1 MVGIGEMFEKTLAD
15 TTCLRRHFDEP
26 NGGLQGFNLAEEGTN
41 TGESVVPPVPEQTG
55 CLRGD

>member
-15 TTCLRRHFDEP
+15 TTRLRRHFDEP

-41 TGESVVPPVPEQTG
+41 TGESVVSPVPEQTG
-55 CLRGD
+55 CIRGD